1 MNDNISTNRSQQPLQ
16 ICDFYVKV
24 ETDFVDFFTVTIN
37 LVFAAVSAI
46 VGNALVLLAIRRTTA
61 LWVPTKVLLC
71 SLAFADL
78 GVGLI
83 AQPFFAFKILLEDK
97 MSRCIVGVCLISCLG
112 IFPSLRL

>member
-1 MNDNISTNRSQQPLQ
+1 MNNNISTNRSQQPLQ

-24 ETDFVDFFTVTIN
+24 ETDVVDIFTVAIN
-37 LVFAAVSAI
+37 LVFAVSAI

-61 LWVPTKVLLC
+61 LWLPTKILLC

-83 AQPFFAFKILLEDK
+83 AQPFFAFKLYLKTKCLAVSWEL
-97 MSRCIVGVCLISCLG
+97 RLISCLG
-112 IFPSLRL
+112 ILPSLRL